1 MGLKEGKI
9 NGLHGQMTL
18 LPFMTMGWSCVSNIA
33 RVEVVVLVVVGL
45 VVVVDGA
52 AGAAGGGG
60 G

>member
-45 VVVVDGA
+45 VVDGA